1 MPNSWY
7 DHSTHPQE
15 AYCQLHMPPDDTE
28 SNGRLLLR
36 CCFALLFLSR
46 SVLADPEDMNSQSTA
61 DIRSAGLLSAST
73 LETRGATIGQI
84 LIENN
89 NIFDLANPEENSW
102 IYRLANKAHIKTR
115 PNVIRQQLL
124 FESGDAYSGQQLE
137 ETERILRGNRYLKDA
152 VIEPVAYENGIVD
165 LRVVTTEVW
174 TLVPSISFGRKGGQ
188 NNESARIREQNLFGT
203 GISIGARYES
213 NVDRDSAS
221 VEFSDS
227 QLGKSWIGLY
237 ANFAKNSD
245 GYTRILNLN
254 RPFISLDSRGAGGLE
269 LLEDE
274 RVVRLYDRGESMS
287 EFRNRKRSYE
297 AYGGWSRGLL
307 NGGTRRYIAG
317 LGYED
322 NQFSPAMDSA
332 IPALVMPKDRKFV
345 YPFIGVEYLQ
355 DKFEKTINQDQ
366 INRTEDRFLGTR
378 LSARVGVAR
387 TTFGSSQNSLL
398 FSAQAQRGFG
408 RSDGTSLF
416 LESDL
421 GARWENG
428 QVSNLVLAAGARYYN
443 RRSDKRLL
451 YVSLSGIYGK
461 GLDTDTQILLGGD
474 NGLRGYPLRY
484 QNGDKS
490 MLLTIEQRYF
500 TNWYPFRLFNVGG
513 AVFFDAG
520 RTWGSSFAGTTS
532 LGLLK
537 NIGFGLRIGNSRSG
551 LGRVI
556 HVDVAFPLDGE
567 RNIGNVQF
575 LVDVKRSF

>member
-1 MPNSWY
+1 MPNGWY
-7 DHSTHPQE
+7 DHSTHPQK
-15 AYCQLHMPPDDTE
+15 AYCQLYIPPNSAE
-28 SNGRLLLR
+28 SDGRLLLR
-36 CCFALLFLSR
+36 CCFALLFLSP
-46 SVLADPEDMNSQSTA
+46 SVFADAEDMSSLSNADTRSTN
-61 DIRSAGLLSAST
+61 LLSAST
-73 LETRGATIGQI
+73 LEAYEATIGKI

-89 NIFDLANPEENSW
+89 NIFDLTNPEENSW

-124 FESGDAYSGQQLE
+124 FESGDTYSAQQLE
-137 ETERILRGNRYLKDA
+137 ETERILRRNRYLRDA
-152 VIEPVAYENGIVD
+152 VIEPVAYENGVVD

-174 TLVPSISFGRKGGQ
+174 TLIPSISFGRKGGE
-188 NNESARIREQNLFGT
+188 NSGSARIKEQNLFGT
-203 GISIGARYES
+203 GIYIGAKYKS

-221 VEFSDS
+221 VEFGDS
-227 QLGKSWIGLY
+227 QLGKSWVGLY
-237 ANFAKNSD
+237 AYFATNSD
-245 GYTRILNLN
+245 GYTRILNLD

-269 LLEDE
+269 LFEDE
-274 RVVRLYDRGESMS
+274 RVVRLYDRGESIS
-287 EFRNRKRSYE
+287 EFRYQKKSYE

-307 NGGTRRYIAG
+307 DGGTRRYIAG
-317 LGYED
+317 FGYED
-322 NQFSPAMDSA
+322 NQFSPATGGTIPAIA
-332 IPALVMPKDRKFV
+332 IPTDRKFV

-387 TTFGSSQNSLL
+387 TSFGSSQNTLL
-398 FSAQAQRGFG
+398 LSAQAQRGFG

-428 QVSNLVLAAGARYYN
+428 QVSNLVLAAGAKYYN
-443 RRSDKRLL
+443 RRSEKRLW

-461 GLDTDTQILLGGD
+461 GLDIDTQILLGGD
-474 NGLRGYPLRY
+474 SGLRGYPLRY
-484 QNGDKS
+484 QSGDKRL
-490 MLLTIEQRYF
+490 LLTIEQRYF
-500 TNWYPFRLFNVGG
+500 TDWYPFRLFNVGG

-520 RTWGSSFAGTTS
+520 RTWGGGSAGTSS

-537 NIGFGLRIGNSRSG
+537 DVGFGLRIGNSRSG

-567 RNIGNVQF
+567 RNIGNAQF
-575 LVDVKRSF
+575 LIEVKRSF